1 MANIKRTAK
10 GVSIDMD
17 QLRLANEKT
26 IAIGNAKTN
35 ARGDLLGQG
44 GKVIKSRAEIMKE
57 YHRMNTQFAEDDV
70 INESAPIVDNAP
82 TKQMLQP
89 TATDEPI
96 AETESI
102 PNYTKPRG
110 SFAEAVAEQ
119 TEVKQELLDPPS
131 VASKPS
137 GVSRI

>member
-82 TKQMLQP
+82 SKQMLQP

>member
-1 MANIKRTAK
+1 
-10 GVSIDMD
+10 
-17 QLRLANEKT
+17 
-26 IAIGNAKTN
+26 
-35 ARGDLLGQG
+35 
-44 GKVIKSRAEIMKE
+44 
-57 YHRMNTQFAEDDV
+57 
-70 INESAPIVDNAP
+70 
-82 TKQMLQP
+82 MLQL